1 MSKKLLLPLA
11 VALLAG
17 AGALTLNLKPC
28 IVGNP
33 LCEAHL
39 EKVGAQKDQDN
50 PFYLSFATPWLAQRA
65 NILYPAYAMDRG
77 LTGVTKLE
85 LRIDSDGTLLEKSVS
100 ESSGHAILDKA
111 ALAAAD
117 TFVFNVAGFGNVL
130 FPYSKEL
137 KIRFQLDD
145 ATHSE
150 HAQ

>member
-1 MSKKLLLPLA
+1 MPKKIILPVFAL
-11 VALLAG
+11 LLAG
-17 AGALTLNLKPC
+17 AGALTLSLKPC
-28 IVGNP
+28 IIPGP
-33 LCEAHL
+33 ICEAHM
-39 EKVGAQKDQDN
+39 EKAGAQKDKDN
-50 PFYLSFATPWLAQRA
+50 PYYLSFTTPWLAQQA

-85 LRIDSDGTLLEKSVS
+85 LRIDSDGTLLEKSIS
-100 ESSGHAILDKA
+100 ESSGHKILDNA

-145 ATHSE
+145 APR
-150 HAQ
+150 

>member
-1 MSKKLLLPLA
+1 
-11 VALLAG
+11 
-17 AGALTLNLKPC
+17 
-28 IVGNP
+28 
-33 LCEAHL
+33 
-39 EKVGAQKDQDN
+39 
-50 PFYLSFATPWLAQRA
+50 
-65 NILYPAYAMDRG
+65 MDRG

-117 TFVFNVAGFGNVL
+117 TFVFNVAGFGNVFISL
-130 FPYSKEL
+130 FKRI

>member
-1 MSKKLLLPLA
+1 MSKKIIVP
-11 VALLAG
+11 LLALALVG
-17 AGALTLNLKPC
+17 AGALTLSLKPC
-28 IVGNP
+28 IIGSP
-33 LCEAHL
+33 ICEAHM
-39 EKVGAQKDQDN
+39 EKIGAQKDRDN
-50 PFYLSFATPWLAQRA
+50 PYYLSFATPWLAQRA

-85 LRIDSDGTLLEKSVS
+85 LRIDNDGTLLEKSVS

-117 TFVFNVAGFGNVL
+117 TFVFNPAGFGNVL

-145 ATHSE
+145 KPH
-150 HAQ
+150 